1 MHIHTPTPEQT
12 GQLLCPQYPGA
23 SPQCVAMT
31 PREESPAA
39 ARAMASDLGCKLPL
53 WLSPN
58 ALTAQRVAAVV
69 PLLTLEEKAAQLVNG
84 APAVPR
90 LGLPAYNWWAEAL
103 HGVAFSGLATTFPQV
118 IGLGATFNRTL
129 WHTIG
134 TIIAN
139 EGRGKYVILSHGS
152 VGSVHNLIPCLV
164 LLVNP
169 APGTTSMFG
178 KAVAGL
184 LGQASP
190 SMLPTST
197 YSVTQGKTTLHTS
210 SPTTTLRSN
219 ANPSPP
225 HPTTTTDGAE
235 AKRRQVPAG
244 SINSS
249 LVFGS
254 FSHPHTHLTAR

>member
-1 MHIHTPTPEQT
+1 MCTLTHTADTDTCIQHPTPKQT

-23 SPQCVAMT
+23 SSQCVAMT

-58 ALTAQRVAAVV
+58 ASTAQRVAAVV

-139 EGRGKYVILSHGS
+139 EGRGKYVILPFSWEFWVCVPTNSVLCSSRKPRTRHNQYVRQGS
-152 VGSVHNLIPCLV
+152 GGFAWTGVSFY
-164 LLVNP
+164 
-169 APGTTSMFG
+169 APNINIFRDPRQIQPFT
-178 KAVAGL
+178 
-184 LGQASP
+184 
-190 SMLPTST
+190 
-197 YSVTQGKTTLHTS
+197 
-210 SPTTTLRSN
+210 
-219 ANPSPP
+219 PP
-225 HPTTTTDGAE
+225 HQQLP
-235 AKRRQVPAG
+235 
-244 SINSS
+244 
-249 LVFGS
+249 
-254 FSHPHTHLTAR
+254 